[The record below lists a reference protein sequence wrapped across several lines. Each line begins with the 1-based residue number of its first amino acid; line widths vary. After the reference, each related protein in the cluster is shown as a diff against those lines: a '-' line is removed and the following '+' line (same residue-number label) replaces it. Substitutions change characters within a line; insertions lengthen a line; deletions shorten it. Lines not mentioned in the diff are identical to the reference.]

1 MQVIFFK
8 SESNNDIKIDDDDD
22 NLRKPAL
29 RYQIKVSYL
38 PFKKR

>member
-8 SESNNDIKIDDDDD
+8 SKRNNDIKIDDDDDD

-29 RYQIKVSYL
+29 RYEIKVSHL
-38 PFKKR
+38 PFKK